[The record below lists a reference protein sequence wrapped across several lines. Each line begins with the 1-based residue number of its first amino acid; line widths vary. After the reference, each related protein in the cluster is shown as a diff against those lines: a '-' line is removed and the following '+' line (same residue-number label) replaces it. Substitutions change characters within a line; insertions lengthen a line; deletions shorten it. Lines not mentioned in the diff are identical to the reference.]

1 MPPKYPLP
9 YKDSVHSRSS
19 ERSYS
24 YYKMLVKAY
33 NIKQGIN
40 GNPFRIP
47 EKYFDRVASYL
58 QDNKSDDVRE
68 ALEFLHFHGNK
79 F

>member
-1 MPPKYPLP
+1 
-9 YKDSVHSRSS
+9 
-19 ERSYS
+19 
-24 YYKMLVKAY
+24 MLVKAY

-40 GNPFRIP
+40 GRLFRIP